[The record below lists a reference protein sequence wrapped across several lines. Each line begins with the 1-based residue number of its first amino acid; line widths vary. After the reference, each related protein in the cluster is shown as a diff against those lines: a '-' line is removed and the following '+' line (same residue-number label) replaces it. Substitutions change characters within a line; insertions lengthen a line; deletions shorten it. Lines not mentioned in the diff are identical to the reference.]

1 MRQHGTVHVTL
12 NKLTFLR
19 VSLILSSIFKISFLK
34 ISFYSTT
41 CTLLLVLLPSDKQK
55 TLDRASLQFLGFGA
69 TQQCSLAAVPQRVC
83 SKNHLAAP
91 AVTFRKQ
98 VPLAL
103 HTVPSPE
110 SYSPG
115 CLLPSS
121 QISLFLFISVPLK
134 TATASIYIYS
144 RASYPSQREDSLLLL
159 VGNTWCSAQ
168 RLLRGAVGRG
178 SILTPTTDPSRSYRW
193 KQSPRYLQNTSELT
207 ESCLDKVILVY
218 GFLSN

>member
-1 MRQHGTVHVTL
+1 MTL

-19 VSLILSSIFKISFLK
+19 VSSILSSIFKISFLK

-41 CTLLLVLLPSDKQK
+41 CTLSLVLLPSDKQK

-110 SYSPG
+110 SYSLG

-134 TATASIYIYS
+134 TATTSIYIYS
-144 RASYPSQREDSLLLL
+144 RASHPSQREDSLLLL
-159 VGNTWCSAQ
+159 VETPGAQPRDSSEGLWAGAAFSHPPLTLPQVTGGNSHHVTSKTLQ
-168 RLLRGAVGRG
+168 NL
-178 SILTPTTDPSRSYRW
+178 
-193 KQSPRYLQNTSELT
+193 QSPAWIR
-207 ESCLDKVILVY
+207 
-218 GFLSN
+218 